1 MKALTL
7 KQPHASR
14 VADRSKPLEI
24 RGWATKHRGPMLICA
39 GGNVDWEA
47 EEREGKAID
56 PSLPRGVALCVVE
69 LVDCR
74 PMRFE
79 DEAAARCPW
88 RPGLKAWVLQNVR
101 AVKPF
106 RVKGQLGTF
115 DVPDHLIEY
124 MEQTPSVEAA

>member
-14 VADRSKPLEI
+14 VADGTKTIETRT
-24 RGWATKHRGPMLICA
+24 WMTKHRGPLLICA
-39 GGNVDWEA
+39 GGNVDWQA
-47 EEREGKAID
+47 EEREGRSVSAN
-56 PSLPRGVALCVVE
+56 LPRGVALCVVE
-69 LVDCR
+69 LLDCR

-88 RPGLKAWVLQNVR
+88 EPGRKAWVLGKVR
-101 AVKPF
+101 PVKPF
-106 RVKGQLGTF
+106 RVTGQLGTF

-124 MEQTPSVEAA
+124 AVTA